1 MAVALWSWASS
12 SCLPWM
18 SVHGSRS
25 HPWSHTT
32 SMAWCFTCWETGS
45 DYRETVKSNIVFF
58 FSFLTS
64 LVKKRAAS
72 SFKAAF
78 SAVCIQ
84 IQGVYIFQFKRTLW
98 NFSPKHQTFFQNQ
111 KQQRASV
118 VKIVFNVICVTKIYV
133 IVVARGHTEQKQSQ
147 KMKHFLRKALNAGQ
161 MLNENLGQ

>member
-1 MAVALWSWASS
+1 MQYCSSESLQTIWPLIQSSGWTPRERTQCRKRTTSYLFNILEEKESPEMAVALWSWASS

-118 VKIVFNVICVTKIYV
+118 VK
-133 IVVARGHTEQKQSQ
+133 
-147 KMKHFLRKALNAGQ
+147 
-161 MLNENLGQ
+161 